1 MSCNRTLDRIDSTE
15 DGQGIQGTSTLNSFT
30 EEDKSD
36 EGWDKVAAERE
47 LSNTKRGFIK
57 LEEPKFDVTMSMS
70 QKNFSDC
77 WAQVGRQPLKT
88 TCQ

>member
-1 MSCNRTLDRIDSTE
+1 MKGKCTNF
-15 DGQGIQGTSTLNSFT
+15 NSLT
-30 EEDKSD
+30 KEDKGN
-36 EGWDKVAAERE
+36 EGWDQVAAERE

-57 LEEPKFDVTMSMS
+57 LEEPKFDVTPSMSQS

-77 WAQVGRQPLKT
+77 WAQVGRQDLKT